1 MQIQVPNY
9 DIILDFIQLDLIFNK
24 EIIEDKFQHYN
35 ASTLGEATQK
45 DKYLHLANDV
55 INNYGNNLNLP
66 LGEFLITLKNANN
79 PFYQQFLNPYGDQIY
94 SKYRLRERNFLKGL
108 YIYCVGKEKKYL
120 GRCTDAFYK
129 RVDTGYGNI
138 SPKNC
143 YLDGQS
149 TNCRINS
156 LVTQN
161 RDNISFWICPMDDI
175 NQIKEYERLLI
186 VANQYPW
193 NIQNA

>member
-66 LGEFLITLKNANN
+66 LGEFLAGHSARPTIR
-79 PFYQQFLNPYGDQIY
+79 
-94 SKYRLRERNFLKGL
+94 RLSRSTRAPLL
-108 YIYCVGKEKKYL
+108 RL
-120 GRCTDAFYK
+120 
-129 RVDTGYGNI
+129 I
-138 SPKNC
+138 S
-143 YLDGQS
+143 
-149 TNCRINS
+149 
-156 LVTQN
+156 
-161 RDNISFWICPMDDI
+161 
-175 NQIKEYERLLI
+175 
-186 VANQYPW
+186 
-193 NIQNA
+193 